1 MYESMKREKGEGE
14 AGGQYEVSGMSMKEN
29 VDVKTKKGRQVC
41 VDGG

>member
-1 MYESMKREKGEGE
+1 MYESMKREKGGG